1 MPGWKIRGVH
11 DFYARKRE
19 KERETVRSKVH
30 ACMTS
35 SNEAAR
41 AMDKERARRF
51 EWFEWER

>member
-1 MPGWKIRGVH
+1 MKIRGVH